1 LTDNRRVEIP
11 LALLPHDVRPYL
23 ALMVIGFAIA
33 IFGHIGKSN
42 FLVGIGIAVIF
53 FATLLLPLA
62 IIATNPTPERP
73 APNAFPPGE
82 R

>member
-1 LTDNRRVEIP
+1 MPEIP

-23 ALMVIGFAIA
+23 ALMVIGFA
-33 IFGHIGKSN
+33 FGVLGHIGKSR
-42 FLVGIGIAVIF
+42 LMVGIGIALIF
-53 FATLLLPLA
+53 CATLLLPLA

>member
-1 LTDNRRVEIP
+1 MIIRRVELP

-23 ALMVIGFAIA
+23 TLMVIGFVVGVA
-33 IFGHIGKSN
+33 GHLGRSRL
-42 FLVGIGIAVIF
+42 LVGIGITLIF

-62 IIATNPTPERP
+62 IVATNPTPERP

>member
-1 LTDNRRVEIP
+1 VEIP

-23 ALMVIGFAIA
+23 GLMMIGFFIGT
-33 IFGHIGKSN
+33 FGHIAKSRGMVA
-42 FLVGIGIAVIF
+42 LGIALIF

-62 IIATNPTPERP
+62 IIATNPTPEKP